1 MTSRQLA
8 LKVNSLAYRKKL
20 AETIPK
26 LEIEIMTYLLSSGKQ
41 DLVISGYRIS
51 LTDGNNLKL
60 TERETINSDQLRLE
74 LERIEKKPC

>member
-1 MTSRQLA
+1 MTPRQLA

-26 LEIEIMTYLLSSGKQ
+26 LEIEIMTYLLSNGKQ
-41 DLVISGYRIS
+41 DIVISGYRIS
-51 LTDGNNLKL
+51 LSDGNNLKL
-60 TERETINSDQLRLE
+60 TERATINSDQLRLE